1 MLNKELALI
10 FIITIEVDF
19 WQGEGSV
26 EPDGGRLV
34 FFLFLVET
42 LDENETKTACM
53 LWLPNFS

>member
-42 LDENETKTACM
+42 LDENETKNCM
-53 LWLPNFS
+53 YVMVAKF

>member
-42 LDENETKTACM
+42 LDENETENCM
-53 LWLPNFS
+53 YVMVAKF